1 MFNLNDNTKDFE
13 SATIDDFGVTNML
26 KIKNKPHLDG
36 KMMFAGVLATD
47 FVYNL
52 HFGQGIDWDH
62 FMLWPSYISELTDKT
77 TILRFNYTENRE
89 VYDVF

>member
-1 MFNLNDNTKDFE
+1 
-13 SATIDDFGVTNML
+13 
-26 KIKNKPHLDG
+26 
-36 KMMFAGVLATD
+36 MFAGVLATD
-47 FVYNL
+47 YVYNL

-62 FMLWPSYISELTDKT
+62 FMLWPSYISEPKDKT